1 MSESDDLTRRTEE
14 RHSKRVTAF
23 TIAIA
28 RAMGVP
34 REQIRVLARGAF
46 LHDIG
51 KLAIPDRILLKPGKL
66 DDDEMA
72 VMRQHCVHGYQMVKN
87 IPSLAEVCETAHSHH
102 ERYDGSG
109 YPQGLRGQEIP
120 LAARIV
126 AVADSLDAIISDLPY
141 RRARSLAKARKEIHT
156 WAGRQFDPEIVEVFL
171 KMPDD
176 IWEDLRKNIDGWI
189 VPPQ

>member
-1 MSESDDLTRRTEE
+1 MSEFDDLARRKQE
-14 RHSKRVTAF
+14 RYSRRVAAF

-34 REQIRVLARGAF
+34 REQILVMARGAF

-51 KLAIPDRILLKPGKL
+51 KTAIPDQILRKQGKL

-72 VMRQHCVHGYQMVKN
+72 VMRQHCVHGYKMLQQ
-87 IPSLAEVCETAHSHH
+87 IPFLAEACEIVHCHH

-109 YPQGLRGQEIP
+109 YPQGLKGKKIP
-120 LAARIV
+120 LGARIV
-126 AVADSLDAIISDLPY
+126 AVANSLDAIISDLPF
-141 RRARSLAKARKEIHT
+141 RPARSLAEARKQIQT
-156 WAGRQFDPEIVEVFL
+156 WAGRQFDPEVVEVFL
-171 KMPDD
+171 KMPED

-189 VPPQ
+189 TPPQ

>member
-1 MSESDDLTRRTEE
+1 
-14 RHSKRVTAF
+14 
-23 TIAIA
+23 
-28 RAMGVP
+28 MGVP

-51 KLAIPDRILLKPGKL
+51 KMAIADSILLKPGKL

-72 VMRQHCVHGYQMVKN
+72 VMRQHCLHGYQMLKN
-87 IPSLAEVCETAHSHH
+87 IPSLAEVCETAHFHH

-109 YPQGLRGQEIP
+109 YPQGLKGTEIP
-120 LAARIV
+120 LGARII

-141 RRARSLAKARKEIHT
+141 RRARSLAEARKEIHT

-171 KMPDD
+171 KMSDD
-176 IWEDLRKNIDGWI
+176 IWEDLRKNIDG
-189 VPPQ
+189 

>member
-1 MSESDDLTRRTEE
+1 MSESDDLARGGEE
-14 RHSKRVTAF
+14 RHSRSVTAF
-23 TIAIA
+23 TIALA
-28 RAMGVP
+28 RAMGIP

-51 KLAIPDRILLKPGKL
+51 KMAIPDSILFKPGKL

-72 VMRQHCVHGYQMVKN
+72 VMRQHCLHGYQMLKN
-87 IPSLAEVCETAHSHH
+87 IPPLAEVCETAHSHH

-109 YPQGLRGQEIP
+109 YPQGLKGKEIP
-120 LAARIV
+120 LGARIV

-141 RRARSLAKARKEIHT
+141 RRARSLAEARNEIQT
-156 WAGRQFDPEIVEVFL
+156 WADRQFDPEVVEVFL

-176 IWEDLRKNIDGWI
+176 IWEDLRKNIDG
-189 VPPQ
+189 